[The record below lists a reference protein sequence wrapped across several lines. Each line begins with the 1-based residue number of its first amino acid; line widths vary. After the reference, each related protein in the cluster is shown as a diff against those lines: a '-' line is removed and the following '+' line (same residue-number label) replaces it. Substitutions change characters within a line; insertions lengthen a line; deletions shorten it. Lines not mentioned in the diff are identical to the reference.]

1 MLKFQI
7 LQKKQ
12 GVSSKSGNFYCIL
25 TLRSKSEK
33 GSEIKDFFISEEVA
47 RDMDAD
53 GVQEDD
59 FVEVKVKLNEKLK
72 VEIVSVLKAEDT
84 SSASSFLKGGN

>member
-1 MLKFQI
+1 MVFQI

-12 GVSSKSGNFYCIL
+12 GVSAKSGNFYCVL

-33 GSEIKDFFISEEVA
+33 GSEIKDFFVSEEVA

-53 GVQEDD
+53 GVEEDD
-59 FVEVKVKLNEKLK
+59 FVVVEVKLNDYLK
-72 VEIVSVLKAEDT
+72 FEIVSVLKADDT
-84 SSASSFLKGGN
+84 SSSNAFLKGGM

>member
-1 MLKFQI
+1 MVQI

-25 TLRSKSEK
+25 TLRAKSEK

-53 GVQEDD
+53 GIEEDD
-59 FVEVKVKLNEKLK
+59 YVEVEVKLNEQLK
-72 VEIVSVLKAEDT
+72 MEIVSVLKADDV
-84 SSASSFLKGGN
+84 SANAFLKGGE

>member
-1 MLKFQI
+1 MRLQI

-12 GVSSKSGNFYCIL
+12 GVSAKSGNFYCIL
-25 TLRSKSEK
+25 TLRAKSDK

-53 GVQEDD
+53 GICEDD
-59 FVEVKVKLNEKLK
+59 FVEVEVRLNELLK
-72 VEIVSVLKAEDT
+72 MEIVSVLKADEV
-84 SSASSFLKGGN
+84 SAGSFLKGGEQ